1 MMRYSSEYRRKV
13 HMKNEICKKRF
24 TDFQLKWIALV
35 LMVMDHIHY
44 FFEFTGKIPEWF
56 SMLGRLSA
64 PLFLFCLLEG
74 FQHTRNR
81 KKYFLRIYVIAVGMG
96 LLQYIFICF
105 VRRPDGFVP
114 QNQMLAT
121 FSILLVILQG
131 IDWCKQKK
139 WGRGLSAIVLPLIW
153 PFVGMGLIQAVPSA
167 ANAVLLLHYTLLPM
181 HSAIID
187 GGTYFILEGI
197 LLYLF
202 RKRRALQAAVF
213 FVLALILEG
222 VFPFLLTPV
231 ATAEML
237 ITTMYGWMSGFAAIP
252 MYLYN
257 GQRGKGNKKLFYW
270 FYPAHVYILYGI
282 SWVMQLL

>member
-1 MMRYSSEYRRKV
+1 MENTMQKTGLRRGL
-13 HMKNEICKKRF
+13 
-24 TDFQLKWIALV
+24 TTAQLKWIALV
-35 LMVMDHIHY
+35 LMVLDHIHY

-202 RKRRALQAAVF
+202 RKRRTGPDFGRGIPVPSYARSYGGNADHYDVWLDERFRGNTYVSLQRTKR
-213 FVLALILEG
+213 EG
-222 VFPFLLTPV
+222 
-231 ATAEML
+231 E
-237 ITTMYGWMSGFAAIP
+237 
-252 MYLYN
+252 
-257 GQRGKGNKKLFYW
+257 
-270 FYPAHVYILYGI
+270 
-282 SWVMQLL
+282 

>member
-1 MMRYSSEYRRKV
+1 MIARIIRTNDNSSKSL
-13 HMKNEICKKRF
+13 I
-24 TDFQLKWIALV
+24 
-35 LMVMDHIHY
+35 IHSL
-44 FFEFTGKIPEWF
+44 FRTG
-56 SMLGRLSA
+56 
-64 PLFLFCLLEG
+64 FLQAG
-74 FQHTRNR
+74 F
-81 KKYFLRIYVIAVGMG
+81 YVIRGSQSLWKRATAVSYTH
-96 LLQYIFICF
+96 L
-105 VRRPDGFVP
+105 PDGFVP

-222 VFPFLLTPV
+222 VFPFLLTPG

>member
-1 MMRYSSEYRRKV
+1 
-13 HMKNEICKKRF
+13 MKNEICKKRF

-202 RKRRALQAAVF
+202 RKRRAL
-213 FVLALILEG
+213 
-222 VFPFLLTPV
+222 LTPG